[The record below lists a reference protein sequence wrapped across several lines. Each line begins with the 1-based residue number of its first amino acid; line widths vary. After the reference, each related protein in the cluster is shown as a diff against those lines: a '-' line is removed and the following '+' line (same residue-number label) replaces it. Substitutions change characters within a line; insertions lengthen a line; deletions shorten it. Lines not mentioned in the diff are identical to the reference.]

1 MTNWEK
7 FVIYNHEVCG
17 MQYEKFGISPDVE
30 FLEDEFVLCA
40 ECGDLV
46 TKEHFEQSGYETA
59 CPICCW
65 DWEQQNYGYDE
76 DEEEDEEEQDED

>member
-1 MTNWEK
+1 MGYIKLMREQLTIMEYL
-7 FVIYNHEVCG
+7 V
-17 MQYEKFGISPDVE
+17 QYEKFGISPDVE
-30 FLEDEFVLCA
+30 FLEDEFVLCV

-65 DWEQQNYGYDE
+65 DWEQQNYEYDE
-76 DEEEDEEEQDED
+76 DEED